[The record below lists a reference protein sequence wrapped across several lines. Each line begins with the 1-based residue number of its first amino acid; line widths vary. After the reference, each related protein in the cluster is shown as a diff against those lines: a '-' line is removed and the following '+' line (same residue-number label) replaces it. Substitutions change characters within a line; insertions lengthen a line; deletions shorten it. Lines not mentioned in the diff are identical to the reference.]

1 MNNTPKMMTINQLA
15 ELEILSSSAIRRLV
29 KENKIR
35 HLKIGSQVL
44 INYDHFIDFLN
55 NVA

>member
-15 ELEILSSSAIRRLV
+15 KLEILSSSAIRRLV

-35 HLKIGSQVL
+35 HLKIGSKVL

>member
-35 HLKIGSQVL
+35 HLKIGSKVL